1 MKINMGRFT
10 ANSLNPVIGLA
21 NSGTVLY
28 SNIAGEPLLHKWNVR
43 VGEKVPS
50 YIEDFVQNAIS
61 QKSPTKMEVEVEN
74 KVYLVT
80 FHPTPEEKEV
90 SLYGFDITDQKKLEK
105 KLQESENKYRDI
117 IETAKEVDV
126 KLGAT
131 FDHIVETAN
140 EVNAKLKETLNHLE
154 ELVRKRTLE
163 LEIAYTS
170 LKENEIRLAEAQMI
184 AHVGNWDWNLVTDEM
199 YWSDE
204 MYRIFG
210 VDSQKFSTNYSNFLI
225 CVSPDDRDYVDSA
238 TKEALKGKTYAPDY
252 KIVSAN
258 GKERIIHSKGE
269 IIFEREGKP
278 IRMKATVQDITERK
292 KAEEKIRTLAN
303 IVESSGDAILT
314 LSHNGIITTW
324 NKGAERIYGYS
335 SEEVLG
341 KSVSVLAPDNL
352 KGETER
358 LIEKV
363 TQGNRT
369 QHYVTSRLKKE
380 GKLIDVSITLS
391 PVFDESKKFV
401 AISAVTLDITSKI
414 DAEKSLLK
422 AEITRKQE
430 LHHRIKNN
438 LQVISSLLDL
448 QADKFKNGEFIKNS
462 EFLEAF
468 RESRDRVISMALIHE
483 ELYKRKQFE
492 TLNLSAYIQ
501 KLVEKLF
508 QTYRLDDKNIHMYMD
523 LEENVFLNMDNA
535 VPLGIIVTELVS
547 NSLKHAFSG
556 RDEGRIDINLR
567 REKNGGLINN
577 REDGKYEGC
586 KSTGFILKVADDGV
600 GISESIDLEN
610 PKSLGIQLVTTLV
623 DQLNG
628 RLELK
633 RNSGAEFTINFTLG
647 KIKKHQ
653 RI

>member
-1 MKINMGRFT
+1 
-10 ANSLNPVIGLA
+10 
-21 NSGTVLY
+21 
-28 SNIAGEPLLHKWNVR
+28 
-43 VGEKVPS
+43 
-50 YIEDFVQNAIS
+50 
-61 QKSPTKMEVEVEN
+61 
-74 KVYLVT
+74 
-80 FHPTPEEKEV
+80 
-90 SLYGFDITDQKKLEK
+90 
-105 KLQESENKYRDI
+105 
-117 IETAKEVDV
+117 
-126 KLGAT
+126 LGAT
-131 FDHIVETAN
+131 FGHIVETAK

-225 CVSPDDRDYVDSA
+225 CVSPNDRDYVDSA

-269 IIFEREGKP
+269 VIFEREGTP
-278 IRMKATVQDITERK
+278 IRMKATVQDITEHK

-314 LSHNGIITTW
+314 LSLDGIITTW

-335 SEEVLG
+335 SEEILG

-363 TQGNRT
+363 KLGNKT

-448 QADKFKNGEFIKNS
+448 QADKFKNREFIKNS

-492 TLNLSAYIQ
+492 TLDLSAYIR

-523 LEENVFLNMDNA
+523 LEENVFLNMDNV

-600 GISESIDLEN
+600 GISESIDLKN

-628 RLELK
+628 RFELK
-633 RNSGAEFTINFTLG
+633 RNSGSEFTINFTLG